1 MPVAELAEKPAGP
14 TLLQPLPSK
23 AMTVALKLDVLKS
36 VNATTGI
43 PEMGVMAKTS
53 DGVVSD
59 VNPGMPTGANP
70 VLSEYDWT
78 VALCEEFLSEY
89 TT

>member
-1 MPVAELAEKPAGP
+1 M
-14 TLLQPLPSK
+14 LQPLPSK

-78 VALCEEFLSEY
+78 VALCEEFLSE
-89 TT
+89 